1 MCDLY
6 TNSAYRAIYEAANK
20 VRPRNAGTHLWKTN
34 AAWPSMVQQV
44 YDWYMCCNS
53 GFYGMKAALKPI
65 HVQTSIDD
73 CGVQVVSTL
82 DTDQKAMRVSVEVHS
97 IEGAQVAAK
106 EWTLDVPADLTVPVG
121 KLPDEVSDGRFY
133 FVGLTLRDRNG
144 TEVDRQVTWMQRDC
158 KWHDL
163 LKIEPTRL
171 SLSVEGQSHDGNE
184 TTYRLIVENKSS
196 APAVNASLSIL
207 AGDRGCE
214 VLPCFWSD
222 NALTMLPGE
231 KRHLTVAFRTA
242 LLNGKEPHLIAEG
255 WNILPTEISLVD
267 SKPIDFGFHIVKIDE
282 DYHLG
287 AHNVRV
293 AVQSSD
299 QNPQTTRI
307 VTWPLILKL
316 NGKPLRTFRV
326 AVHGQGHADAL
337 IPVGWNTSDDVF
349 TVELTSKA

>member
-1 MCDLY
+1 
-6 TNSAYRAIYEAANK
+6 
-20 VRPRNAGTHLWKTN
+20 
-34 AAWPSMVQQV
+34 
-44 YDWYMCCNS
+44 
-53 GFYGMKAALKPI
+53 
-65 HVQTSIDD
+65 
-73 CGVQVVSTL
+73 
-82 DTDQKAMRVSVEVHS
+82 
-97 IEGAQVAAK
+97 
-106 EWTLDVPADLTVPVG
+106 
-121 KLPDEVSDGRFY
+121 
-133 FVGLTLRDRNG
+133 
-144 TEVDRQVTWMQRDC
+144 
-158 KWHDL
+158 
-163 LKIEPTRL
+163 
-171 SLSVEGQSHDGNE
+171 
-184 TTYRLIVENKSS
+184 
-196 APAVNASLSIL
+196 
-207 AGDRGCE
+207 
-214 VLPCFWSD
+214 
-222 NALTMLPGE
+222 
-231 KRHLTVAFRTA
+231 LTVAFRTA